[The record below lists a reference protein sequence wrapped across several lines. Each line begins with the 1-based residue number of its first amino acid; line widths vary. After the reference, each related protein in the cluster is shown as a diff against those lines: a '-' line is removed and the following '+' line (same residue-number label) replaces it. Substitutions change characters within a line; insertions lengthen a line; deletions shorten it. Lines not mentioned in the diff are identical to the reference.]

1 MNWSRVLRFV
11 VAPMLIAGVAFELL
25 RRLAPAWLFWA
36 IWSSYMA
43 CCFAA
48 VAAINVDIWRMRR
61 RMYRE
66 TRELAEQIK
75 REMPDVIASAS
86 IAMFGALENRE
97 MLEQMKKGESP
108 RPPLVQ

>member
-11 VAPMLIAGVAFELL
+11 VVPMLITWLPFELL
-25 RRLAPAWLFWA
+25 RRLAPMSLFWA
-36 IWSSYMA
+36 IWSGYMV

-48 VAAINVDIWRMRR
+48 LVAMNVDIWRMRR

-66 TRELAEQIK
+66 TREMMRQVEK
-75 REMPDVIASAS
+75 EMPETIKMVTIAA
-86 IAMFGALENRE
+86 FGAIENRK